1 MWKLLCIDPHISS
14 AINVTDITQ
23 TSVRVSWSTGQ
34 TQVVN
39 SIVVYYTATG
49 ATSWNTR
56 SASQSTTHVTVSA
69 LQPETQYQFYV
80 KISSYGR
87 SSTSDTVTVTTGT
100 KSSTTAD
107 GLRVTA
113 SKSCRLQHICSNK
126 LYNKSTTSRMKLG
139 LDHYDRRMCSKL
151 CAQFVDNIGRQ
162 CAGQPPRPS
171 LSFVDHTID
180 LP

>member
-1 MWKLLCIDPHISS
+1 MWKLLCTDPHISS

-34 TQVVN
+34 THVVN
-39 SIVVYYTATG
+39 SIVVYYRVTG
-49 ATSWNTR
+49 STSWNTR

-69 LQPETQYQFYV
+69 LQPGTQYQFYV

-100 KSSTTAD
+100 NSSNTAD

-126 LYNKSTTSRMKLG
+126 LYNKSTTSRMKL
-139 LDHYDRRMCSKL
+139 DHYDRRMCSKL
-151 CAQFVDNIGRQ
+151 CAQFVDNVDRQ
-162 CAGQPPRPS
+162 CGQRARPS